1 MIIKFQIIKSV
12 VIEAVKATTYL
23 KAKIDTAA
31 DNNAAKVG
39 FNESAGDDQVHER
52 VLTHDFDT

>member
-12 VIEAVKATTYL
+12 VMEAVKSTTYL

-31 DNNAAKVG
+31 DEK
-39 FNESAGDDQVHER
+39 QR
-52 VLTHDFDT
+52 K